1 MTRPCL
7 QRLNL
12 FQRMSMAALWIMLLA
27 PCSVRMH
34 AQETSVPSHPKAGEQ
49 VTTEAKAPDANAPE
63 AKSEE
68 DEQND
73 AYRHSPM
80 VIKIGGMM
88 GMSPERASS
97 AFTIFNLLILVV
109 AVGYFLLKALPKAFR
124 KRNTSIQK
132 HLVDARSAT
141 EEANARLSS
150 VEARLSNLDTQ
161 IAGMRTQAE
170 TDSVR
175 DEQRIKANIEEEK
188 MKILAAAEQEILAA
202 TLHAQRQI
210 QRYAAELAIE
220 HAAQKLVVSAETDR
234 LLVQSFAQRLSGNKG
249 GQN

>member
-1 MTRPCL
+1 VTRHCF

-12 FQRMSMAALWIMLLA
+12 LQRVSMAVLWVMLLA

-34 AQETSVPSHPKAGEQ
+34 AQETSVQSPSKAGEQ
-49 VTTEAKAPDANAPE
+49 ITTEANSPE

-80 VIKIGGMM
+80 VVKIGGMM
-88 GMSPERASS
+88 GMSPQRASS
-97 AFTIFNLLILVV
+97 AFTIFNLLILMV
-109 AVGYFLLKALPKAFR
+109 AVGYFLLKALPKTFR

-141 EEANARLSS
+141 EEAHARLSS

-161 IAGMRTQAE
+161 ITGLRTQAE

-175 DEQRIKANIEEEK
+175 DEQRIKADIEEEK

-202 TLHAQRQI
+202 TFHAQRQI

-220 HAAQKLVVSAETDR
+220 HASKKLVVSVETDR

>member
-1 MTRPCL
+1 MTRHCF

-12 FQRMSMAALWIMLLA
+12 FQRVSMAALWVMLLA
-27 PCSVRMH
+27 PCSLRMH
-34 AQETSVPSHPKAGEQ
+34 AQATSVQSPSKAGKQ
-49 VTTEAKAPDANAPE
+49 ITTEANSPE
-63 AKSEE
+63 AKFEE

-80 VIKIGGMM
+80 VVKIGGIM
-88 GMSPERASS
+88 GMSPERAFS
-97 AFTIFNLLILVV
+97 AFTIFNLLIFVV
-109 AVGYFLLKALPKAFR
+109 AVGYFLLRALPKTFR

-170 TDSVR
+170 TDSAR
-175 DEQRIKANIEEEK
+175 DEQRISANIEEEK
-188 MKILAAAEQEILAA
+188 LKILAAAEQEILAA

-220 HAAQKLVVSAETDR
+220 HAAKKLVVSAETDR